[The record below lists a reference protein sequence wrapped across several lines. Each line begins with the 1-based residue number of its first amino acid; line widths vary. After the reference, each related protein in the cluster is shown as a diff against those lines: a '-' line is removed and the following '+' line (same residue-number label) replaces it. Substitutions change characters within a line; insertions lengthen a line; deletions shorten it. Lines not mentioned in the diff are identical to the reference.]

1 MPYSTLAELPAYVK
15 SLPRK
20 KKEQW
25 RAIFNSSFAKHGEAG
40 AFKMANAIIKEGE
53 DMSKNRARNFEY
65 QQDLME
71 AVTTAT
77 VNKEMGV
84 IEGVVLLTGDKISK
98 NKTFY
103 TKKALSEA
111 AGRYE
116 GAKMFIDHPADKD
129 STARSIRDFGG
140 VYQNVRIEENKFLKA
155 DLHLL
160 PSQAIRD
167 LIIPIAEMKPTPK
180 GVGLSIRDKG
190 HGREE
195 DGVFLVEGF
204 SGKNGFSIDL
214 VTEASV
220 NENLYESDQ
229 GGDNM
234 ELSKVTLEELLEG
247 NPTLVEKIKADER
260 GAVMKELEEKIKK
273 GEDAEK
279 MLFKAKKIQALTEA
293 NLPKEVMDKL
303 SPIIEPEAVTFEVA
317 EGIIKAQKEIM
328 EGLKKPSG
336 NDPAVKGHGDGKD
349 DKSLSEAE
357 LPTDEE
363 LALAM
368 Q

>member
-1 MPYSTLAELPAYVK
+1 M
-15 SLPRK
+15 
-20 KKEQW
+20 
-25 RAIFNSSFAKHGEAG
+25 
-40 AFKMANAIIKEGE
+40 
-53 DMSKNRARNFEY
+53 KNRSRNFEY
-65 QQDLME
+65 QSDLLE
-71 AVTTAT
+71 AVSSAV
-77 VNKEMGV
+77 VNQELGI
-84 IEGVVLLTGDKISK
+84 IEGVVLLTGEKISK
-98 NKTFY
+98 NKTYY
-103 TKKALSEA
+103 TKKALGEA
-111 AGRYE
+111 VQRYE
-116 GAKMFIDHPADKD
+116 GAKMYIDHPSDKEN
-129 STARSIRDFGG
+129 SVRSVRDLGG
-140 VYQNVRIEENKFLKA
+140 VYKNVRIEENKFLKA

-160 PSQAIRD
+160 PNPALRG
-167 LIIPIAEMKPTPK
+167 LVLPIAEAKPT

-220 NENLYESDQ
+220 NENLFESNQ

-279 MLFKAKKIQALTEA
+279 MLFKAKKVTALIEA

-317 EGIIKAQKEIM
+317 EGIIKAQKEII

-349 DKSLSEAE
+349 EKSLNETE
-357 LPTDEE
+357 LPTDDE
-363 LALAM
+363 LAMAL

>member
-1 MPYSTLAELPAYVK
+1 MPYATLAELPAYVK

-40 AFKMANAIIKEGE
+40 AFKMANAIIKEGV
-53 DMSKNRARNFEY
+53 DMKKNGTRSFEF
-65 QQDLME
+65 QQDLLE
-71 AVTTAT
+71 AVGTAT
-77 VNKEMGV
+77 VDREQGIIN
-84 IEGVVLLTGDKISK
+84 GVVLLTGEKISK

-103 TKKALSEA
+103 TKKALGEA
-111 AGRYE
+111 VARYE
-116 GAKMFIDHPADKD
+116 GAKMFIDHPSDKD
-129 STARSIRDFGG
+129 SPARSVRDLGG
-140 VYQNVRIEENKFLKA
+140 VYKNVRIEENKFLKA

-160 PSQAIRD
+160 KSEMVRSIV
-167 LIIPIAEMKPTPK
+167 LPIAEAKMD

-204 SGKNGFSIDL
+204 AGKNGFSIDL

-220 NENLYESDQ
+220 NENLFESNQ

-293 NLPKEVMDKL
+293 NLPKEVMDKI

-336 NDPAVKGHGDGKD
+336 NDPAVKGHGDGKGEKD
-349 DKSLSEAE
+349 LHESE

-363 LALAM
+363 LVMAL

>member
-1 MPYSTLAELPAYVK
+1 MPYASLAELPAYVK
-15 SLPRK
+15 SLSLK
-20 KKEQW
+20 KKQQW
-25 RAIFNSSFAKHGEAG
+25 RAIFNSSFAKYGEAV
-40 AFKMANAIIKEGE
+40 AFRMANAIIKEAIN
-53 DMSKNRARNFEY
+53 MKKNVTRSFEF
-65 QQDLME
+65 QQDLLE
-71 AVTTAT
+71 AVMTAT
-77 VNKEMGV
+77 VDKDQG
-84 IEGVVLLTGDKISK
+84 IISGVVLLTGEKISK

-103 TKKALSEA
+103 TKKALGEA
-111 AGRYE
+111 AARYE
-116 GAKMFIDHPADKD
+116 GAKMFIDHPADKA
-129 STARSIRDFGG
+129 SSVRSVRDLGG
-140 VYQNVRIEENKFLKA
+140 VYKNVRIEENKFLKA

-160 PSQAIRD
+160 PNPEIRN
-167 LIIPIAEMKPTPK
+167 LVFPIAEAKMA

-204 SGKNGFSIDL
+204 AGKAGFSIDL

-220 NENLYESDQ
+220 NENLFESNQ
-229 GGDNM
+229 GGDKM
-234 ELSKVTLEELLEG
+234 ELNKVTLEELLEG

-293 NLPKEVMDKL
+293 NLPKEVMDKI
-303 SPIIEPEAVTFEVA
+303 SPIIEPEEVTIEVA
-317 EGIIKAQKEIM
+317 EGIIKAQKEIL

-336 NDPAVKGHGDGKD
+336 NDPAVKGHGDSKD
-349 DKSLSEAE
+349 EKHLIESE
-357 LPTDEE
+357 LPSDEE
-363 LALAM
+363 LVMAL